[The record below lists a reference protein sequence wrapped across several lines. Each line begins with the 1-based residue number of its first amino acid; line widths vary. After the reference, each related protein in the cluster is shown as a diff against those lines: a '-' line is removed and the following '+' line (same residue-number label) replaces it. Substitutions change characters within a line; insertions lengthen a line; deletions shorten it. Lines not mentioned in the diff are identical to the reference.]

1 MISAIYRKLISS
13 FFLMFVENEKLYFGE
28 FFVALGAESLE
39 GFEYVVEGD
48 GGIFDFLF
56 IELDAGAGL

>member
-1 MISAIYRKLISS
+1 
-13 FFLMFVENEKLYFGE
+13 MFVENEKLYFGA